1 MVQEIL
7 QVEHVTTS
15 FLIKNQFYPAVDD
28 VSFSVYEN
36 EIVAIVGESGCG
48 KSALA
53 LSIMQLHHINETK
66 IEGVISYR
74 NRNLVTMPE
83 STLNRIRGKEM
94 GMIFQEPMTALNP
107 LMRVGRQIEETLDYH
122 TNLSKKQKQVKTLG
136 LLASVGIPYPKRI
149 YKQYPH
155 ELSGGMRQRV
165 MISMAIACTPSLIIA
180 DEPTTALDVTI
191 QAQIIAVL
199 KDIQA
204 KTNIGILFI
213 THDLSVVAEI
223 ADRII
228 VMYAGQIV
236 EIGTVDTIFK
246 HPLHPYTR
254 SLFRSIPTVT
264 TKKERLHTIQGI
276 VPSLFDMDRIGCR
289 FQERIPWLPRQA
301 HEQTPQLHDV
311 GAGHFVRCTCY
322 KHFYFPKEGV
332 GKYT

>member
-1 MVQEIL
+1 MVKEIL
-7 QVEHVTTS
+7 RVERVTTS
-15 FLIKNQFYPAVDD
+15 FLIQNQFYPAVDD

-36 EIVAIVGESGCG
+36 EIVAVVGESGCG

-53 LSIMQLHHINETK
+53 LSIMQLHHTNETK

-74 NRNLVTMPE
+74 NRNLVTMSE
-83 STLNRIRGKEM
+83 STLNQIRGKEI

-122 TNLSKKQKQVKTLG
+122 TDLSKKQKRARALD
-136 LLASVGIPYPKRI
+136 LLASVGIPYPKRT

-165 MISMAIACTPSLIIA
+165 VIAMAIACTPSLIIA

-204 KTNIGILFI
+204 KTNMGILFI

-236 EIGTVDTIFK
+236 EIGTVDSIFK
-246 HPLHPYTR
+246 YPLHPYTR
-254 SLFRSIPTVT
+254 SLFRSIPTAT
-264 TKKERLHTIQGI
+264 TKKQRLHTIQGI
-276 VPSLFDMDRIGCR
+276 VPSLFDIDRIGCR
-289 FQERIPWLPRQA
+289 FQERIPWLPRKA

-322 KHFYFPKEGV
+322 KHFYFSKEGV
-332 GKYT
+332 VKYT